1 MWNYGITLIEMIDG
15 DPPYIH
21 EDGTQAIKLVKTC
34 RPTINNYDKLSD
46 GLKSF
51 IDTCLIVDA
60 RHRGTARDLLDHEF
74 LDGDQILVTARLA
87 QKNASSSY

>member
-1 MWNYGITLIEMIDG
+1 MIDG
-15 DPPYIH
+15 EPPYIH
-21 EDGTQAIKLVKTC
+21 EDGTQAIKLVKRNG

-46 GLKSF
+46 VLKSF

-60 RHRGTARDLLDHEF
+60 RRRGTARDLLSHEF